1 MQQTSFFPAN
11 STSSPPAGTIHDL
24 GQTLASYLPDEQV
37 QTVKRAYYFAEQA
50 HEGQRRRSG
59 EPYVTH
65 PLAVAGILAN
75 MRMDDQTLLAAL
87 LHDVIEDTG
96 LSKQALANQFGDT
109 VAQLVDGVSKLT
121 RIEFESR
128 AEAQAENFQ
137 KMALAMAKDIRVIIV
152 KLADRLHNMRTL
164 GALKPEKKRRIARET
179 LEIYAPIA
187 QRLGMHE
194 IRIEFEDLGFAAM
207 YPMRSQRIRAAVA
220 AMRGGDGGKVVDSIK
235 ETLETVLGEEGHDVQ
250 INGRQKH
257 LYSIYRKMQS
267 KKKPFS
273 DILDIYA
280 FRIIVKTVDDC
291 YRVLGCVHS
300 IYKPVPGQFKDYI
313 AIPKANGYQSLH
325 TVLFGRRGLPI
336 EIQIR
341 TEEMEALA
349 KNGIAAHWLYKSR
362 DESPVSGS
370 HRRANQW
377 VQGLLEMQERASN
390 SLEFI
395 EHVKVDLFP
404 DEVYVF
410 TPRGDI
416 IELPKGATA
425 VDFAFAV
432 HSDIGTSCVAC
443 RVDRRLAPLSQALE
457 SGQTVEIITAPGAH
471 PNPAWL
477 QTVVT
482 AKARTTIRHYL
493 KHQKRA
499 EALALGKRLLE
510 KALLSLQ
517 HSLDEISDKQL
528 DQFLRDNDLSS
539 FDEVLEQIGL
549 GNRVALFTARQ
560 LIQDLPKKDDRHRAE
575 DLPEI
580 AIRGTEGF
588 PVTFA
593 KCCYP
598 IPGDHIV
605 GITSAEKG
613 LVVHTEDC
621 HNTIRHRSSPERYV
635 SLTWDEEIEREFT
648 VELNVELSKHRG
660 IIAVLAT
667 RIANEDV
674 SLQKMSVEDDDPRTS
689 TITLLLGVRSRVH
702 LARVM
707 KRIRHVPEVIRVQRM
722 HH

>member
-1 MQQTSFFPAN
+1 MQQTSFLPAN

-24 GQTLASYLPDEQV
+24 GQTLATYLPDEHV

-235 ETLETVLGEEGHDVQ
+235 ETLETVLAEEGHDVQ

-257 LYSIYRKMQS
+257 LYSIYKKMQS

-280 FRIIVKTVDDC
+280 FRIIVKSVDDC

-510 KALLSLQ
+510 KALMSLQ

-528 DQFLRDNDLSS
+528 DQFLRDNELTS

-560 LIQDLPKKDDRHRAE
+560 LIQDLPQKDDQGAAE

-635 SLTWDEEIEREFT
+635 ALTWDEDIEREFT

-689 TITLLLGVRSRVH
+689 TITLMLGVRSRIH

-707 KRIRHVPEVIRVQRM
+707 KRIRQIPEVIRVQRM